1 MTTLQNDLLEI
12 YNSLVEFSDTTVKVG
27 VPSVPIKVYY
37 EKENRLLVFEQKG
50 KSVRLGLPL
59 YYSLAFEDLEKPTYL
74 LPEDYDYL
82 MSNLQNLIMS
92 GELLKNRTCV
102 SPENYGFDV
111 YAVNIRELYKGPE
124 IIGSVRFVSGTSW
137 FFKWK
142 TKRKYKLYL

>member
-1 MTTLQNDLLEI
+1 MNI
-12 YNSLVEFSDTTVKVG
+12 KRTVT
-27 VPSVPIKVYY
+27 
-37 EKENRLLVFEQKG
+37 
-50 KSVRLGLPL
+50 KSSRFPKILS
-59 YYSLAFEDLEKPTYL
+59 YFITE
-74 LPEDYDYL
+74 
-82 MSNLQNLIMS
+82 
-92 GELLKNRTCV
+92 NRTCV